1 MKKPLIYSLGCH
13 MVAQF
18 VKQILPFLL
27 LATGGVKAQYNPCY
41 DEIYLELRAQ
51 GITTMTTREYHYFS
65 RKDEECAEYNTFDKQ
80 YRDQLDIMQEKLFK
94 LVEKVDLLGKDIDL
108 GTVYGMGR
116 LKATDPE
123 LRSLSI
129 ILARDDDIQREFN
142 TLSEKLIL
150 MRNEIQNEIKENDEG
165 PADLVV
171 NSLTVVDS
179 ANGGYIQTVNKEGR
193 SMVLIGRHPSGSGS
207 VVTYNAKGSPAV
219 RVGSNGHDGG
229 YVETRGNTGK
239 KGVFIGTDNVGINTV
254 SVYNSKGETV
264 FIAGANGNDHGYIK
278 SLNSSGNNAAILGSK
293 KDGSGYI
300 ATYGK
305 SGRRTSLISSDR
317 NGDGMLGLYD
327 REQKQQWSQKATAVP
342 KTAEHNGKNQVTR
355 RKNKKEE

>member
-1 MKKPLIYSLGCH
+1 MKKTLICSLGIH
-13 MVAQF
+13 VIARF
-18 VKQILPFLL
+18 AKQVFLPFMI
-27 LATGGVKAQYNPCY
+27 LAMDGVKAQYNPCY
-41 DEIYLELRAQ
+41 DEIYLDLKAQ

-80 YRDQLDIMQEKLFK
+80 YRDQLDMMQEKLFK
-94 LVEKVDLLGKDIDL
+94 LAEKVDRMGEDIDL
-108 GTVYGMGR
+108 GDVYGMGR
-116 LKATDPE
+116 LNATDPE

-129 ILARDDDIQREFN
+129 IRARDDDIQREFN
-142 TLSEKLIL
+142 SVMDQLIFL
-150 MRNEIQNEIKENDEG
+150 RTELQNGTKENDEG

-179 ANGGYIQTVNKEGR
+179 ADGGYIKTINKEGR

-219 RVGSNGHDGG
+219 KIGSNGHEGG

-239 KGVFIGTDNVGINTV
+239 KGTLIGTDNVGINTV
-254 SVYNSKGETV
+254 SAYNSQGETI

-278 SLNSSGNNAAILGSK
+278 SLNSNGNIVTILGSK

-300 ATYGK
+300 STYEK
-305 SGRRTSLISSDR
+305 SGKRTSLVSADR

-327 REQKQQWSQKATAVP
+327 RNQKLQWSQKAIPVP
-342 KTAEHNGKNQVTR
+342 KTGENNRKNQGSGR
-355 RKNKKEE
+355 NN